1 MKIFPL
7 LLLALSSYALALHQI
22 GSDALKSCMT
32 ESQFTASRFDIK
44 FFPDNYTANID
55 LKAISN
61 LEGNITGTI
70 TLKAYGIEVV
80 NEKIDF
86 CANNMPQLCP
96 IAKGNFDFSTTLD
109 DISKDIVDQ
118 IPGIAYTIP
127 DLDGVVTVKVHYN
140 DDPNTIVACVE
151 TSLSNGKT
159 VQTKIA
165 SWIIAGA
172 CLIGMVTAGVVAIM
186 GHSNTAAHV
195 ASNAVSLFTY
205 FQAIAII
212 SMMAV
217 EKLPPIAAAWSS
229 NFSWTLGLVNVKF
242 MQDVFNWYVQAT
254 GGTSTFIIRNRQ
266 LISVSVEKRSLYA
279 RAVNALSDEGITDF
293 IASSKDAIT
302 RRMASRGDMVDMAV
316 GVGINLLKRDNA
328 TLEGMGSQTENQKDP
343 KIYGKTLIVRGIERV
358 AFLSNIELTNVF
370 LTGWTMFAFVGFCL
384 VFLVI
389 LFKITISGF
398 IRIKV
403 MNPGKFE
410 EYRQNWKYISKGAMY
425 RMALIGWPQM
435 SVLCLWELIERD
447 SAAVVVI
454 AVVTF
459 LTLLL
464 LLCFGGFKIIMMA
477 KRSMSL
483 YRNPAY
489 MLYGDPVTLHK
500 WGFLYVNFRATA
512 YYYVLV
518 IIGFHLA
525 RALVIAFAQKA
536 GKVQGV
542 VYFVIELIYLVVVS
556 WIKPYMDKTTNVFN
570 IAIASI
576 MFVNALFYMFFS
588 QVFGQP
594 QYVGSIMAVV
604 FFVLNAAFSLILM
617 VSVIFSSVRALLSK
631 DPDLRY
637 QPMRDDRVSF
647 IPHNQAEKDAQ
658 DTELDALGATM
669 MVAGEDVN
677 SNRDRRYSSDDE
689 FPQPRLPRD
698 TLAPHS
704 GYERPLSGGPYDERD
719 PFALSNHTVNS
730 DYNPPATGGSGAFYA
745 NRNNSSERDMM
756 PPPATSY
763 RGYQPPGY

>member
-1 MKIFPL
+1 MRLVL
-7 LLLALSSYALALHQI
+7 LLLVLASCAMALKQI

-32 ESQFTASRFDIK
+32 NSQFTASRFDIK
-44 FFPDNYTANID
+44 FFPDNGTANID
-55 LKAISN
+55 MKAISN
-61 LEGNITGTI
+61 LDGNITGTI

-80 NEKIDF
+80 NQKVDF
-86 CANNMPQLCP
+86 CKNNMQQLCP
-96 IAKGNFDFSTTLD
+96 IAKGNFDFSTTIS
-109 DISKDIVDQ
+109 DIGKDIVGQ

-140 DDPNTIVACVE
+140 DNPNVVVACVE

-165 SWIIAGA
+165 SWVIAGA
-172 CLIGMVTAGVVAIM
+172 CLIGLLTAGVVAIM

-229 NFSWTLGLVNVKF
+229 NFTWTLGLVNVKF
-242 MQDVFNWYVQAT
+242 MQNIFNWFVQAT
-254 GGTSTFIIRNRQ
+254 GGTSTFIIKNRQ

-279 RAVNALSDEGITDF
+279 RALQAMNDERITDF
-293 IASSKDAIT
+293 ISSSKDAIT
-302 RRMASRGDMVDMAV
+302 RRMASRGDVVDLAM
-316 GVGINLLKRDNA
+316 GVGMELLKRDNS
-328 TLEGMGSQTENQKDP
+328 TMSLIGSQTENQKDP
-343 KIYGKTLIVRGIERV
+343 NIYGKTLIVRGIERV
-358 AFLSNIELTNVF
+358 AFLSKIELTNVF
-370 LTGWTMFAFVGFCL
+370 LTGFTMFAFVGFIL

-389 LFKITISGF
+389 IFKITIENF
-398 IRIKV
+398 IKIKI
-403 MNPGKFE
+403 MSPGKFE

-459 LTLLL
+459 LTLLFL
-464 LLCFGGFKIIMMA
+464 LAFGGFKIIMMA

-512 YYYVLV
+512 FYYVLV

-525 RALVIAFAQKA
+525 RALVIAFGQKA

-542 VYFVIELIYLVVVS
+542 VYFVIELVYLVVVS

-570 IAIASI
+570 IAVASI
-576 MFVNALFYMFFS
+576 MFINALFYMFFS

-594 QYVGSIMAVV
+594 LYVGSIMAVV

-617 VSVIFSSVRALLSK
+617 ISVIVSSVRALISK

-647 IPHNQAEKDAQ
+647 IPHTEAEKAAQ

-677 SNRDRRYSSDDE
+677 RDQNRRYSSDDD
-689 FPQPRLPRD
+689 FPRPRLPRD

-704 GYERPLSGGPYDERD
+704 GYERPVSGGPYDERD
-719 PFALSNHTVNS
+719 PFALSNHSVNS
-730 DYNPPATGGSGAFYA
+730 DYTAPAGSGAFYHQRQ
-745 NRNNSSERDMM
+745 NDSDRRVDY

>member
-1 MKIFPL
+1 MNWIYL
-7 LLLALSSYALALHQI
+7 LSLASYALALHQI

-32 ESQFTASRFDIK
+32 SSQFTASRFDIK
-44 FFPDNYTANID
+44 FFPENYTANID

-80 NEKIDF
+80 NEKVDF
-86 CANNMPQLCP
+86 CKNNMPQLCP
-96 IAKGNFDFSTTLD
+96 IAKGNFDFSTTIS
-109 DISKDIVDQ
+109 DISKSIVDQ

-140 DDPNTIVACVE
+140 DDPNTVVACVE

-172 CLIGMVTAGVVAIM
+172 CLIGMLTAGIVAIM

-229 NFSWTLGLVNVKF
+229 NFTWTLGLVNVKF
-242 MQDVFNWYVQAT
+242 MQNIFNWYVQAT
-254 GGTSTFIIRNRQ
+254 GGTSTFIIKNRQ

-279 RAVNALSDEGITDF
+279 RALETLNDESISNF
-293 IASSKDAIT
+293 ISSSKDAIT

-316 GVGINLLKRDNA
+316 GVGMHLLRRDNETMDA
-328 TLEGMGSQTENQKDP
+328 IGSQTENQKDP
-343 KIYGKTLIVRGIERV
+343 RIYGKTLIVRGIERV
-358 AFLSNIELTNVF
+358 AFLSKIELTNVF

-389 LFKITISGF
+389 LFKLTVENF
-398 IRIKV
+398 IKIKI
-403 MNPGKFE
+403 MSPGKYE

-459 LTLLL
+459 LTLLF

-512 YYYVLV
+512 FYYVLV

-542 VYFVIELIYLVVVS
+542 VYFVIELVYLVIVS

-576 MFVNALFYMFFS
+576 MFINAIFYMFFS

-617 VSVIFSSVRALLSK
+617 ISVIISSVRALLSK

-669 MVAGEDVN
+669 MVAGDDVH
-677 SNRDRRYSSDDE
+677 RDPNRRYSSDDE

-704 GYERPLSGGPYDERD
+704 GYERPLSGGMYDERD
-719 PFALSNHTVNS
+719 PFALSSHTVNS
-730 DYNPPATGGSGAFYA
+730 DYHAPAGSGAFYSQQT
-745 NRNNSSERDMM
+745 NDSERSI